1 MTHGHEIPCLATLIP
16 SRPLCGPGASPG
28 LGPGWP
34 RTPCALHRS
43 CRQPRDEAA
52 LDTRTAAQDM
62 SVGADA
68 LGCGPTLGVLGEENE
83 EGWAAM
89 LLAVLIKK
97 RHSSPIPPYPTLPGR
112 VHSHAGEFAEG
123 SLPPW
128 SASSRVPRRRPEVP
142 APITVGLRLSMP
154 DLPPHRTSST
164 GTFAGTFA
172 GPFPLPAPRQLQPG
186 LLHTAGLG

>member
-1 MTHGHEIPCLATLIP
+1 MRLPRAVGPRPRNPLP
-16 SRPLCGPGASPG
+16 SHFNTFPPPLRAGGFPG

-43 CRQPRDEAA
+43 CRQPCDEAA
-52 LDTRTAAQDM
+52 LDTRTAAQDT

-128 SASSRVPRRRPEVP
+128 SASSR
-142 APITVGLRLSMP
+142 G
-154 DLPPHRTSST
+154 PPPQ
-164 GTFAGTFA
+164 A
-172 GPFPLPAPRQLQPG
+172 
-186 LLHTAGLG
+186 